1 MAMNEMRLALAKLVW
16 NFDISLNRS
25 SEDWWITQK
34 SYLVW
39 EKKPLMV
46 SIKARH

>member
-1 MAMNEMRLALAKLVW
+1 LAKLFW
-16 NFDISLNRS
+16 NFDISLSPN
-25 SEDWWITQK
+25 SEKWWITQK

-46 SIKARH
+46 SIRPRR